1 MRINELT
8 KDEMLEL
15 VKNHSSIRQ
24 ILITLGKSSNGSGAY
39 KSFKNHCNRLDIT
52 LPEFNLEYNR
62 LYGKIGKISLDN
74 ILIEN
79 SNYQNTNNLKHR
91 LIDEGILEYKCKCC
105 GNNGEWMGKPITLQL
120 DHINGINNDNR
131 LENLRLLCPNCH
143 SQTVTYGAKRLKKVY
158 YCKCGEQ
165 KDKESKFCN
174 KCDKFNKRKIER
186 PSYEILIK
194 EISELGYSATGRKY
208 GVSDN
213 AIRKW
218 KNSYN

>member
-8 KDEMLEL
+8 KDKMLEL

-143 SQTVTYGAKRLKKVY
+143 SQTVTYGSKRLKKIY
-158 YCKCGEQ
+158 YCECGEK
-165 KDKESKFCN
+165 KDKESKLCN